1 MKSRD
6 ISILKKMVSY
16 CEQIGKTHIYFD
28 KDKALFFDKEEG
40 HIYRNS
46 INMEILQIGELVGN
60 LSEEFREEHKEIPWK
75 AIRGIRNIY
84 AHQYGAIDYEI
95 SWETS
100 TGDMVEFEQ
109 EIQNIL
115 MEANGKVR
123 AGD

>member
-6 ISILKKMVSY
+6 VTVLNKMLSY
-16 CEQIGKTHIYFD
+16 CEQIRKTHIFF
-28 KDKALFFDKEEG
+28 KHNKNLFFDKEDG

-60 LSEEFREEHKEIPWK
+60 LSDEFREENKDIPWK

-84 AHQYGAIDYEI
+84 AHQYGSIDYEI

-100 TGDMVEFEQ
+100 TEDMVEFERQ
-109 EIQNIL
+109 IKNI
-115 MEANGKVR
+115 MEK
-123 AGD
+123 